1 MTFEEQI
8 AFLREHSSSTPSRWR
23 EKAEWRR
30 ANRDWLPYSRKIAI
44 QATMALE
51 EQNLTQRQLAERMGC
66 SAQYISRLLKGE
78 ENLSLE
84 TIAKLEHALNVSIAQ
99 AAFK

>member
-1 MTFEEQI
+1 MTTQEQI
-8 AFLREHSSSTPSRWR
+8 AFLQQNASKTPSRWR

-30 ANRDWLPYSRKIAI
+30 ANQNWLAYSRKIAI
-44 QATMALE
+44 CTTMAMD
-51 EQNLTQRQLAERMGC
+51 EQSLTQRQLAERMGC

-84 TIAKLEHALNVSIAQ
+84 TISKLETALQVSIFQKVFA
-99 AAFK
+99 

>member
-1 MTFEEQI
+1 
-8 AFLREHSSSTPSRWR
+8 
-23 EKAEWRR
+23 
-30 ANRDWLPYSRKIAI
+30 
-44 QATMALE
+44 MALE

-66 SAQYISRLLKGE
+66 SAQYVSRLLKGE

-99 AAFK
+99 AAFT

>member
-1 MTFEEQI
+1 
-8 AFLREHSSSTPSRWR
+8 
-23 EKAEWRR
+23 
-30 ANRDWLPYSRKIAI
+30 
-44 QATMALE
+44 MALE
-51 EQNLTQRQLAERMGC
+51 EQKLTQRQLAERMGC

-99 AAFK
+99 AAFT

>member
-23 EKAEWRR
+23 EKAEWRC

-44 QATMALE
+44 QATMALK

-84 TIAKLEHALNVSIAQ
+84 TIAKLEHALNVPIAQ
-99 AAFK
+99 AAFT